1 MISNSKKI
9 HLDGNWHEHCISTWR
24 IPRQSLRYKSRSVLW
39 EKRVLQQAVS
49 GIVLFFLSASV
60 ASGATFYVRTDGNNA
75 NAGTANTAAGAWRTI
90 NWGAGHVLPG
100 DVVRVQAG
108 TYVEVA
114 SPGVS
119 GAAGNTVTLVADGA
133 VSTCGM
139 SFSGRSYI
147 RIIGFTMDR
156 SLGGCA
162 NSPIVA
168 FAGTNTGL
176 EFWNDDVGNLNGEG
190 YLVDHAGN
198 GAVCNA
204 CIWLGGSVH
213 NIGNPDRGWRC
224 IWPATMISWAMS
236 ISRPFAISAS
246 VRRATVSDSSI

>member
-1 MISNSKKI
+1 MCC
-9 HLDGNWHEHCISTWR
+9 LAMWCEC
-24 IPRQSLRYKSRSVLW
+24 RQARMSSRL
-39 EKRVLQQAVS
+39 A
-49 GIVLFFLSASV
+49 
-60 ASGATFYVRTDGNNA
+60 
-75 NAGTANTAAGAWRTI
+75 
-90 NWGAGHVLPG
+90 
-100 DVVRVQAG
+100 
-108 TYVEVA
+108 
-114 SPGVS
+114 GVS

-204 CIWLGGSVH
+204 YLARRIGPQYRQSRIGG
-213 NIGNPDRGWRC
+213 G
-224 IWPATMISWAMS
+224 A
-236 ISRPFAISAS
+236 AS
-246 VRRATVSDSSI
+246 GRRR